1 MALDPAGYTD
11 FNIGLEPGD
20 VEAPQALELQV
31 DPAMNSGADILC
43 FYSGILR
50 FAAKGTS
57 VDDWDRGFLNARL
70 PTAGRNWTA
79 SSMQRRGWTVFRGG
93 TATVSLASIY
103 NAGVANYAGWAV
115 DAAQVEAFAG
125 MSEFGEVLDH
135 LRIQARLAV
144 RDTDGILYRVSYQ
157 VTALGNYIPGFPVGD
172 RPEISE
178 DRRAGREGS

>member
-1 MALDPAGYTD
+1 MALDQAGYTD
-11 FNIGLEPGD
+11 FYIGLEPTD
-20 VEAPQALELQV
+20 VEAPQVLELQV
-31 DPAMNSGADILC
+31 DPGMNSGADILC

-57 VDDWDRGFLNARL
+57 EDDWDRGFLNARL
-70 PTAGRNWTA
+70 PTAGRSWTP
-79 SSMQRRGWTVFRGG
+79 SSVQRRGWTVFRGG

-115 DAAQVEAFAG
+115 DAAQVEAFSG
-125 MSEFGEVLDH
+125 MSEERVPDH

-172 RPEISE
+172 RAVTDAP
-178 DRRAGREGS
+178 GREDS